1 MLQLRAKKFE
11 RIVVY
16 MKIYMNY
23 YTPSVFQISHT
34 QMSVAARD
42 FMVLFLLLMEGK
54 VVLMK
59 KNSIYT
65 TR

>member
-23 YTPSVFQISHT
+23 YTSSVFQISHT
-34 QMSVAARD
+34 QTSVAARN